1 MVKSK
6 KEGTMQKKY
15 SIVCFVTAISLF
27 FIGCALAGNAP
38 SGDNGGIGTLATN
51 VTGSF
56 GQLGKLM
63 AATSYLA
70 GFGFAIAGVFKFK
83 QHKDNPTQ
91 IPMGTPIALLAV
103 GIILIFLPG
112 IIKPAGVTIFNT
124 SDLNNTAGGFTG
136 GGATNMPGGNT

>member
-1 MVKSK
+1 MKCEK
-6 KEGTMQKKY
+6 KGL
-15 SIVCFVTAISLF
+15 VFLGVALSLLF
-27 FIGCALAGNAP
+27 TGLALAD
-38 SGDNGGIGTLATN
+38 DNIGTLATN
-51 VTGSF
+51 ITGSF
-56 GQLGKLM
+56 QNLGKLM

-112 IIKPAGVTIFNT
+112 IIKPAGVTIFNAEV
-124 SDLNNTAGGFTG
+124 NNAVGGFKGT
-136 GGATNMPGGNT
+136 GATNMPGGSDNG

>member
-1 MVKSK
+1 MSFK
-6 KEGTMQKKY
+6 KIFLFIIAAG
-15 SIVCFVTAISLF
+15 LF
-27 FIGCALAGNAP
+27 FVGYALAGAP
-38 SGDNGGIGTLATN
+38 AANGTVGDLATN
-51 VTGSF
+51 ITGSF
-56 GQLGKLM
+56 LQLGKLM

-112 IIKPAGVTIFNT
+112 IIKPAGVTIFNA
-124 SDLNNTAGGFTG
+124 DVNNVAGGFTG
-136 GGATNMPGGNT
+136 GGATNMPGGGNNS

>member
-1 MVKSK
+1 MSFKKSW
-6 KEGTMQKKY
+6 
-15 SIVCFVTAISLF
+15 LF
-27 FIGCALAGNAP
+27 FIATAVLFYVGYALADDTATV
-38 SGDNGGIGTLATN
+38 GTLAKN
-51 VTGSF
+51 ITGSF
-56 GQLGKLM
+56 QNLGKLM

-112 IIKPAGVTIFNT
+112 IIKPAGTTIFGGDPT
-124 SDLNNTAGGFTG
+124 KSAGGFLG
-136 GGATNMPGGNT
+136 GGAADMPGGDK

>member
-1 MVKSK
+1 MNFKR
-6 KEGTMQKKY
+6 
-15 SIVCFVTAISLF
+15 ILF
-27 FIGCALAGNAP
+27 FVIAAGLFFVGYAFAAAAAAPVGSIGE
-38 SGDNGGIGTLATN
+38 LATN

-56 GQLGKLM
+56 SSLGKLM

-91 IPMGTPIALLAV
+91 IPMGTPIALLVV

-112 IIKPAGVTIFNT
+112 IIKPAGVTIFN
-124 SDLNNTAGGFTG
+124 SADLNNTAGGFTG
-136 GGATNMPGGNT
+136 GGAENMPGGK

>member
-1 MVKSK
+1 MFFK
-6 KEGTMQKKY
+6 KRGLMFFMIAVGL
-15 SIVCFVTAISLF
+15 SIAGYAFATDT
-27 FIGCALAGNAP
+27 IGNLAQ
-38 SGDNGGIGTLATN
+38 N

-56 GQLGKLM
+56 QQLGKLM

-103 GIILIFLPG
+103 GVILIFLPG
-112 IIKPAGVTIFNT
+112 IISPIGYTIFNA
-124 SDLNNTAGGFTG
+124 DINNSAGGFKG
-136 GGATNMPGGNT
+136 GGAQSMPGGNNS

>member
-1 MVKSK
+1 MSFK
-6 KEGTMQKKY
+6 KNHFITL
-15 SIVCFVTAISLF
+15 FVTAISLF
-27 FIGCALAGNAP
+27 FVGYALGDDNIGNLAGH
-38 SGDNGGIGTLATN
+38 

-56 GQLGKLM
+56 QQLGKLM

-112 IIKPAGVTIFNT
+112 IIRPAGVTIFG
-124 SDLNNTAGGFTG
+124 NNVDNAAGGFTG
-136 GGATNMPGGNT
+136 GGVTNMPGGNTGNAT

>member
-1 MVKSK
+1 MNYK
-6 KEGTMQKKY
+6 K
-15 SIVCFVTAISLF
+15 IFLFVIAAGLF
-27 FIGCALAGNAP
+27 FVGYAFAADPPAGSIGELAK
-38 SGDNGGIGTLATN
+38 N

-56 GQLGKLM
+56 ASLGKLM

-112 IIKPAGVTIFNT
+112 IISPAGVTIFKDA
-124 SDLNNTAGGFTG
+124 DLNKTAGGFTG
-136 GGATNMPGGNT
+136 GGAESMPGGSGNS